1 MIELAD
7 KWTRQPQRPTG
18 VSAEWRQRG
27 LVALFDTRA
36 GIELIHNNRASNL
49 STTLSP
55 SAGGMAADFSGTANQ
70 QYAHRDAYSTTG
82 AMTLVFVM
90 DVDTLSNYGALIA
103 KQGTTTSNGPYEVRL
118 GAGSGDSQISM
129 LRASSANYG
138 TSNASGSNLI
148 SAGEKIVRLVIR
160 FTEADEIPIGHAFVN
175 GAKLS
180 FGGLPVGRP
189 PTDNTLATVWIGRR
203 YDGATQM
210 DGRIYYVALF
220 NRAISDTEAQAL
232 TQNPWQL
239 YAKRPKRLFAA
250 PAVTKAVGLA
260 AETDTAFALSAAL
273 AGATGLAAETDTAL
287 TLSGLQARAVG
298 LATEVDAALPL
309 AAAQS
314 QLVGLAT
321 ETDTA
326 FALSAGA
333 STPVGL
339 AAETDTAFALNAVQL
354 KAVGLSTESD
364 TAFALSAVQITT
376 TGLASE
382 ADTAFALSAGASTP
396 VGLATE
402 TDTAFALGAVQL
414 KAVGLSTE
422 TDSALTL
429 SAARPAGLATETD
442 TALTLTGLQ
451 IRGVGLASEASTALA
466 LAGLQLRATGL
477 ATETDIALARAPVQI
492 RSAGL
497 STEVDTALA
506 LAPNVPGA
514 VGLAVETDIALALA
528 GRQIRAVGMATETDA
543 ALALTPIQRMA
554 PGLALEIDASFAL
567 SAVQLRA
574 VGLATETDT
583 ALALDPASTGGTA
596 DPADVWNYVLSN
608 GLTAEETA
616 VQTHAMLTALLAS
629 CPADLAL
636 VLKLLRNKQVTNPS
650 TGRMTVYDDDGSTVL
665 LEGNLFEDAAGVQPY
680 RGQGAERR
688 ERLT

>member
-7 KWTRQPQRPTG
+7 KWTRQPQG
-18 VSAEWRQRG
+18 VRRIDRSHPLARG
-27 LVALFDTRA
+27 LT
-36 GIELIHNNRASNL
+36 
-49 STTLSP
+49 
-55 SAGGMAADFSGTANQ
+55 AAF
-70 QYAHRDAYSTTG
+70 
-82 AMTLVFVM
+82 
-90 DVDTLSNYGALIA
+90 
-103 KQGTTTSNGPYEVRL
+103 
-118 GAGSGDSQISM
+118 
-129 LRASSANYG
+129 
-138 TSNASGSNLI
+138 
-148 SAGEKIVRLVIR
+148 
-160 FTEADEIPIGHAFVN
+160 
-175 GAKLS
+175 
-180 FGGLPVGRP
+180 
-189 PTDNTLATVWIGRR
+189 
-203 YDGATQM
+203 
-210 DGRIYYVALF
+210 
-220 NRAISDTEAQAL
+220 EAQAGKFVDVLNTPQSATVDTQSLRPSAAGTALVGDGTNYVRYANNNARYGSVPPFTLAAYLVRRGTL
-232 TQNPWQL
+232 TQYRRVVENGALRSPNTSGWDIDADAANGLVFIGWPATNISTTTGPLPLDTPTLLVWSVNAGGITTYVDGVQSSSNAAANYFSATDGAFSLLRILSDEHSPTANIDIVSARIWASRALSAADVKALYSNYWQI

-364 TAFALSAVQITT
+364 TAFALSA
-376 TGLASE
+376 
-382 ADTAFALSAGASTP
+382 
-396 VGLATE
+396 
-402 TDTAFALGAVQL
+402 
-414 KAVGLSTE
+414 
-422 TDSALTL
+422 
-429 SAARPAGLATETD
+429 ARPAGLTTEAD

-665 LEGNLFEDAAGVQPY
+665 LEGNLFEDAAGAQPY

>member
-1 MIELAD
+1 MALTCRVDTASLI
-7 KWTRQPQRPTG
+7 TG
-18 VSAEWRQRG
+18 ACVVGNRG
-27 LVALFDTRA
+27 LGVLGSAVPSTGTSGAGYLYNDLALPGEANDEFYGLITSGPSGLTSFFAYEDSSFVATGPDGSYSFTYT
-36 GIELIHNNRASNL
+36 GYKNGASYG
-49 STTLSP
+49 STTVGFTIGA
-55 SAGGMAADFSGTANQ
+55 AGTVAGRAD
-70 QYAHRDAYSTTG
+70 
-82 AMTLVFVM
+82 
-90 DVDTLSNYGALIA
+90 
-103 KQGTTTSNGPYEVRL
+103 
-118 GAGSGDSQISM
+118 
-129 LRASSANYG
+129 
-138 TSNASGSNLI
+138 
-148 SAGEKIVRLVIR
+148 
-160 FTEADEIPIGHAFVN
+160 
-175 GAKLS
+175 
-180 FGGLPVGRP
+180 
-189 PTDNTLATVWIGRR
+189 
-203 YDGATQM
+203 
-210 DGRIYYVALF
+210 
-220 NRAISDTEAQAL
+220 
-232 TQNPWQL
+232 
-239 YAKRPKRLFAA
+239 
-250 PAVTKAVGLA
+250 
-260 AETDTAFALSAAL
+260 
-273 AGATGLAAETDTAL
+273 ETDTAL
-287 TLSGLQARAVG
+287 ALVAVQIK
-298 LATEVDAALPL
+298 AL
-309 AAAQS
+309 
-314 QLVGLAT
+314 GLAT

-326 FALSAGA
+326 FALSA
-333 STPVGL
+333 
-339 AAETDTAFALNAVQL
+339 VQL
-354 KAVGLSTESD
+354 
-364 TAFALSAVQITT
+364 TT

-402 TDTAFALGAVQL
+402 TDSAFALSAVQL

-616 VQTHAMLTALLAS
+616 VQAHAMLTALLAS

-665 LEGNLFEDAAGVQPY
+665 LEGNLFEDAAGAQPY